1 MCGIAGFW
9 GEGGREHITAMTQAL
24 FHRGPDAG
32 DVWVADDA
40 PMHLGHRRLSI
51 VDLATG
57 HQPMRDAAT
66 GATIA
71 YNGEL
76 YNHAE
81 LRRELEALGHRF
93 MTSHSDTE
101 TVLRAFLQWGTAC
114 LERFNGMFAFAIY
127 LPAKRELWLAR
138 DRFGEKPLFY
148 THNNHGFAFASEI
161 CGLAQWPYFDA
172 GLDPANVQR
181 FFAWGYMPGGRTVH
195 PGCHGLQPGG
205 WLRFDCAA
213 DSVATG
219 RYWEFALEPDDSL
232 TDADEPRLVEEL
244 RALLVQ
250 SVRRR
255 LQSDVPLGIFLSGG
269 IDSSAVL
276 AATSQI
282 VPPDRIQAFT
292 IGFTEASFD
301 ESPNAREVANHF
313 GVQHHVSVLTQDDML
328 REAPQVLARMSE
340 PLGDAS
346 LIPTAKLAAFTRQ
359 HVTVALSGDGGDELF
374 AGYDPLAA
382 LAPAAL
388 YRRCMP
394 RPLHGL
400 LRRAVDLLPVSDR
413 NMSLEFKLKR
423 VLRGLSWPR
432 AMQLPVWMS
441 PLEPA
446 EIADCFANPL
456 PAEELYAD
464 ALALWAKHEKG
475 TDDLGQALLFFTRF
489 YLGDDILVKADRAS
503 MMVSLESRAVFLDN
517 DIAAFCSRLPNRFK
531 YRNGV
536 RKYLLRKAL
545 ADWLPERILN
555 LPKKGF
561 GIPLNRWLRH
571 LPEPS
576 AAVPGLH
583 AATVG
588 HYVTSHRERK
598 GDCRLFLWALHAL
611 GSMDTSGTPRD
622 TR

>member
-9 GEGGREHITAMTQAL
+9 GEGEQEHIAAMTQAL
-24 FHRGPDAG
+24 HHRGPDAG
-32 DVWVADDA
+32 DVWCDGAV
-40 PMHLGHRRLSI
+40 HLGHRRLSI
-51 VDLATG
+51 VDLASG
-57 HQPMRDAAT
+57 HQPMRDATT
-66 GATIA
+66 GATIV

-76 YNHAE
+76 YNHSE
-81 LRRELEALGHRF
+81 LRLELETLGHHF
-93 MTSHSDTE
+93 ITSHSDTE
-101 TVLRAFLQWGTAC
+101 TVLHAFLEWGTDC
-114 LERFNGMFAFAIY
+114 LVRFNGMFAFAIY
-127 LPAKRELWLAR
+127 LPARQELWLAR

-148 THNNHGFAFASEI
+148 TQNRHGFAFASEI
-161 CGLAQWPYFDA
+161 AALACWPYFDFS
-172 GLDPANVQR
+172 LDQANVQR
-181 FFAWGYMPGGRTVH
+181 FFAWGYMPGGRTIH
-195 PGCHGLQPGG
+195 PACHGLQPGS
-205 WLRFDCAA
+205 WLRLDLQQGKITTAP
-213 DSVATG
+213 
-219 RYWEFALEPDDSL
+219 YWEFALVPDESL
-232 TDADEPRLVEEL
+232 TDTDESSLVEEL

-282 VPPDRIQAFT
+282 LSAERIQAFT

-313 GVQHHVSVLTQDDML
+313 GVQHHISMLTQEDML
-328 REAPQVLARMSE
+328 TEAPAVLARMSE

-359 HVTVALSGDGGDELF
+359 RVTVALSGDGGDELF

-382 LAPAAL
+382 LAPASL
-388 YRRCMP
+388 YRRFMP
-394 RPLHGL
+394 SVLHGV
-400 LRRAVDLLPVSDR
+400 LRRALGCLPVSDR

-432 AMQLPVWMS
+432 PMQMPVWMS

-446 EIADCFANPL
+446 EIAECFANPL
-456 PAEELYAD
+456 SAEELYAD
-464 ALALWAKHEKG
+464 ALSLWDKHKP
-475 TDDLGQALLFFTRF
+475 TDDLSQTLLFFTRF

-517 DIAAFCSRLPNRFK
+517 DIVAFCSRLPNRFK

-545 ADWLPERILN
+545 AGWLPERILN

-561 GIPLNRWLRH
+561 GIPLNRWLRY
-571 LPEPS
+571 LPSPTASLPGGHGNVVERY
-576 AAVPGLH
+576 AAMH
-583 AATVG
+583 KA
-588 HYVTSHRERK
+588 RK
-598 GDCRLFLWALHAL
+598 GDCRLFLWGLHAL
-611 GSMDTSGTPRD
+611 AGMRLNGATVSAE
-622 TR
+622 